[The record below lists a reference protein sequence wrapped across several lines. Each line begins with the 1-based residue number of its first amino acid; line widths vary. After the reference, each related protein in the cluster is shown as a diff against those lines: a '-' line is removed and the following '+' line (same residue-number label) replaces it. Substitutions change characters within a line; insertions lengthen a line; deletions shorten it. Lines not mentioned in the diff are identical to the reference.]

1 MRKTV
6 SFISML
12 FVSILSLGLPPWAN
26 AGDDQIYRRVD
37 ASGVIHYTNI
47 PPHLSFASKTKN
59 IPDRLRRLI
68 KSAADQYGVDF
79 RLVEAIIAVESDF
92 NPWAVSPKGAMGL
105 MQLMPETARRY
116 AVDNPFDPVQNIGG
130 GIRYLRD
137 LVDRFPGDLRAILAA
152 YNAGETAVERY
163 RGVPPYRE
171 TRQYIK
177 KVLRRYSR
185 PSLLISRAASPLRT
199 YRYTGPGGRPVY
211 SNIPPNLALR

>member
-1 MRKTV
+1 MRKTL
-6 SFISML
+6 SSIPLL
-12 FVSILSLGLPPWAN
+12 FASILSLSLPPWAD
-26 AGDDQIYRRVD
+26 AGNHQIYRRRD
-37 ASGVIHYTNI
+37 ASGVIYYTNI
-47 PPHLSFASKTKN
+47 PSHLSFASESKD
-59 IPDRLRRLI
+59 IPARLRRLI
-68 KSAADQYGVDF
+68 KSAADRYGIDF
-79 RLVEAIIAVESDF
+79 RLVEAIIAVESNF

-116 AVDNPFDPVQNIGG
+116 AVNNPFDPVQNIGG

-137 LVDRFPGDLRAILAA
+137 LVDRFPGDLRSILAA

-185 PSLLISRAASPLRT
+185 PSRLFARPASPHRT
-199 YRYTGPGGRPVY
+199 YRYTGPRGRPVY
-211 SNIPPNLALR
+211 SNVAPPLALR

>member
-6 SFISML
+6 F
-12 FVSILSLGLPPWAN
+12 SIPLVFGLLLPLSPPSWVN
-26 AGDDQIYRRVD
+26 ADDQIYRRVE
-37 ASGVIHYTNI
+37 ASGVIYTNV
-47 PPHLSFASKTKN
+47 PPHLSFPSETKA
-59 IPDRLRRLI
+59 IPARLRRLI
-68 KSAADQYGVDF
+68 KSAADRYGVDF

-105 MQLMPETARRY
+105 MQLMPKTARRY
-116 AVDNPFDPVQNIGG
+116 AVENPFDPVQNIGG

-137 LVDRFPGDLRAILAA
+137 LVDRFPGDLRTILAA

-171 TRQYIK
+171 TREYIK

-185 PSLLISRAASPLRT
+185 PPPLLFRPASQLRT
-199 YRYTGPGGRPVY
+199 YRYTGPGGRPIY
-211 SNIPPNLALR
+211 SNIPPHLTLQ